1 MPLLIFPENSKRVEF
16 QMGGSWNKLIDA
28 PLNPK
33 IATDFSSLI
42 STSELSSISLQVS
55 LWTEGKL
62 LFKDGCCLVLVN
74 KGSPGK

>member
-16 QMGGSWNKLIDA
+16 QMGGSWNKLIRTVEPENRNRFQFFD
-28 PLNPK
+28 LNFG
-33 IATDFSSLI
+33 IVFHFTASF
-42 STSELSSISLQVS
+42 VG
-55 LWTEGKL
+55 TEGKL